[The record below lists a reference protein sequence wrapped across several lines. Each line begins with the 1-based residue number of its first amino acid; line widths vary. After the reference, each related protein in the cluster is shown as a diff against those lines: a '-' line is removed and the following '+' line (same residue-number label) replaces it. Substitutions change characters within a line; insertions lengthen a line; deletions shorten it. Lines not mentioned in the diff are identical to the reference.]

1 MLCEEVILFSQ
12 RSESWSSKA
21 MIAANKLSGF
31 PLCSAS
37 SGTFYQSSAELRC
50 ILNTKPELF
59 SYSSSVSSLRW
70 GWLLLS
76 GITYLEG
83 TSFIDEFEDVCP
95 LK

>member
-37 SGTFYQSSAELRC
+37 SGTFYQSRPAGKDFCLFLLQFNF
-50 ILNTKPELF
+50 IL
-59 SYSSSVSSLRW
+59 
-70 GWLLLS
+70 
-76 GITYLEG
+76 
-83 TSFIDEFEDVCP
+83 C
-95 LK
+95 